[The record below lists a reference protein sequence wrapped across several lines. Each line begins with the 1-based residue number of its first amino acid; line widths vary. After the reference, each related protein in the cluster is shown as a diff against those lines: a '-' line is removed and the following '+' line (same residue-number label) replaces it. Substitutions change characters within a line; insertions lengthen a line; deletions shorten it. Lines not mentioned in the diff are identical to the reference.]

1 MLYDYL
7 CLEKSFFMNRMHKV
21 DRVYSFSDEL
31 EVPKTFKQLGVHKEK
46 VTLEAQLSALRGE
59 VIAMK
64 REISTLKGR
73 MTKLTGEK

>member
-1 MLYDYL
+1 MLHDYL
-7 CLEKSFFMNRMHKV
+7 CLEKCFFMNRMHKV
-21 DRVYSFSDEL
+21 DKVYSFDDEL
-31 EVPKTFKQLGVHKEK
+31 DVPNAFKQLGVHKEK